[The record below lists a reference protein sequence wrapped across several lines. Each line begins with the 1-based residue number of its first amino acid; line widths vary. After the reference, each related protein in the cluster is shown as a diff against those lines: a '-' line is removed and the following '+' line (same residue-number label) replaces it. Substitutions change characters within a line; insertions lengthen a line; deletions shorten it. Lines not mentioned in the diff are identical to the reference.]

1 MGRYPTGAG
10 EGDRTL
16 VVSLENFCSTIEL
29 HPQLSDQTTQY
40 KPSNQS
46 LEQLKSWWR
55 GKDSNL
61 RRQSRQI
68 YSLIPLT
75 AREPLQAQPTIM
87 PISDYPVKQIPTKK
101 CKTCVFLRFFACGRT
116 QSTIFSGT
124 GLLCPKQS
132 GLRVRLQT
140 LTKGQS
146 GSDRPQTFCPL
157 PRNLNQAAAL
167 LKVIHTQG

>member
-1 MGRYPTGAG
+1 MGRYSTGAG

-46 LEQLKSWWR
+46 LEQLIFWWR

-87 PISDYPVKQIPTKK
+87 PITDQPVKQISTKK
-101 CKTCVFLRFFACGRT
+101 CPTCVFYLEFLAACLILAGKTPCTR
-116 QSTIFSGT
+116 IFGAD
-124 GLLCPKQS
+124 LPHPKQR
-132 GLRVRLQT
+132 GLCMRLQT
-140 LTKGQS
+140 LAKGQ
-146 GSDRPQTFCPL
+146 GRSDRT
-157 PRNLNQAAAL
+157 
-167 LKVIHTQG
+167 